1 MSRIVVLECCT
12 EDATSTS
19 LLRAAGFH
27 VVHCSG
33 GEALLEEVVQNRPGA
48 VIYALQPDLRP
59 DLGVLQL
66 LRRAAPDVPLVLLAS
81 EGSLDAQKRVRAF
94 RPIYYAVSPI
104 EPTELLDAVRAAV
117 ARPARPGIKPG
128 R

>member
-12 EDATSTS
+12 ENANAPA
-19 LLRAAGFH
+19 LRAEGFH
-27 VVHCSG
+27 VIHCSG
-33 GEALLEEVVQNRPGA
+33 GEALLEEVVQNRPDA
-48 VIYALQPDLRP
+48 VIYALQRDFLP

-81 EGSLDAQKRVRAF
+81 EGSLDAQKMVRAF
-94 RPIYYAVSPI
+94 RPIYYAISPI
-104 EPTELLDAVRAAV
+104 EPAELLEAVRAAV
-117 ARPARPGIKPG
+117 ARPARPSARPD